1 MRVVADTN
9 VLISALMFGGL
20 PGAFLNFVLVGKL
33 TLVISTPLLDELDE
47 KLRVKF
53 AVPESKAL
61 TVQLL
66 LRSTARVVSPNFLL
80 NAVPDDPDDN
90 RILECAVA
98 GDAKFVVS
106 GDRHLLKLRSHAGIR
121 ILTVRQFLET
131 TELHAD

>member
-53 AVPESKAL
+53 AVPESK
-61 TVQLL
+61 
-66 LRSTARVVSPNFLL
+66 R
-80 NAVPDDPDDN
+80 
-90 RILECAVA
+90 
-98 GDAKFVVS
+98 
-106 GDRHLLKLRSHAGIR
+106 
-121 ILTVRQFLET
+121 
-131 TELHAD
+131 

>member
-80 NAVPDDPDDN
+80 NAVPDDDN